1 MKVCLLTYEFP
12 PRVYGGA
19 GVHVTHLAREL
30 RRLVDL
36 EVRTLHPAE
45 EMDDVKVRR
54 YYPSLPKGPEDR
66 EGRALEVLSL
76 NVNLLSDPI
85 DADLVHTHTWY
96 TGFAG
101 LLAKELYGPKLVA
114 TVHSLEP
121 MRPWKE
127 EQLGGGY
134 RLSSWIEETEL
145 RRCDSVIAVSRDMAT
160 DLRKHYKIPAKRIHI
175 IPNGVDASA
184 FQRREDPAVLER
196 LGVRTPYILFLGRL
210 SRQKGVFDLL
220 KAFKSLRSKVNLVL
234 VTGPADTESLVEEL
248 SQALRG
254 VERVHWINKMLTHNE
269 TVALYSSCE
278 AFVCPSRYEPFGII
292 NLEAMACE
300 KPVAATEVGGI
311 VEVVEDGVTGI
322 LVPPEDPGSLAEAID
337 TLMEDPELR
346 HEMGRRGRERV
357 EERFTWTKVARRTV
371 DMYRELI

>member
-1 MKVCLLTYEFP
+1 M
-12 PRVYGGA
+12 
-19 GVHVTHLAREL
+19 HVTHLAREL